1 MIIESL
7 GVYLPERL
15 VATADI
21 LRGCRHVPAAPFRRL
36 TGIERRPVVGP
47 EEYSIDLARQ
57 AIDRCLRLSRH
68 GRETIDL
75 VICCNIS
82 RCDGPQQAMS
92 VEPTT
97 AARLCAEFG
106 MSADAFDVSNACA
119 GTFTGL
125 LLAQAAFAAGSAKR
139 ALIVSGE
146 HISHLIATA
155 RQEIESLNDPRMAC
169 LTLGDS
175 GVALLVDSEGPPR
188 AGFEAIELF
197 SLGEYSGLCTGAL
210 TDRPHGG
217 AIMLT
222 RSRELTEAALEHCVP
237 HAPATLAA
245 NGWDPAK
252 IDTFITHQ
260 TAKLALDR
268 ARAALNRNL
277 RRTWLHDDNYVF
289 NVRERGNLATNS
301 HFVALYDRARQGRLR
316 NGQRVVFSI
325 AASGLT
331 GGTALYALDDLPE
344 RLRQKLNGYPA
355 SSQPPRVDCF
365 WRPKGRIAMECVA
378 VLAEKSARS
387 GVVEMA
393 ATVARDCLRQ
403 AAVEPGEVDVLI
415 YCGVYREKLLSEP
428 AVAALVLGELGIGH
442 GESRRYS
449 KLAFDISDG
458 AVGFLKACSC
468 AAQFIDAGRARRA
481 LIVSAEMP
489 GDPSISFRGAKPL
502 VATASAAL
510 LANSGDGVL
519 CACAHD
525 GGFDGFAF
533 RTFSDDVRRRTSCC
547 RHTNGSPAIIVDED
561 TRFPETAQRSA
572 LELLEQFPGARHG
585 ADWLLWLGD
594 DTSGVDCL
602 AKAAGVPR
610 DRFITVPS
618 TGGELFTSSFAYA
631 WQAVERS
638 ADRRAAQRVLAI
650 QAGSGLRV
658 GCFGYRL

>member
-7 GVYLPERL
+7 GVYLPEQL

-47 EEYSIDLARQ
+47 AEFSIDLARK
-57 AIDRCLRLSRH
+57 AIDRCLRLSRQ

-75 VICCNIS
+75 LICCNIS

-97 AARLCAEFG
+97 AARLCAEFEL
-106 MSADAFDVSNACA
+106 SADAFDISNACA

-125 LLAQAAFAAGSAKR
+125 MLAQAAFAAGSAKR

-155 RQEIESLNDPRMAC
+155 RHEIESLNDPRMAC

-175 GVALLVDSEGPPR
+175 GVAILVEPEGPAR

-197 SLGEYSGLCTGAL
+197 SLGEYSGLCTGSL

-252 IDTFITHQ
+252 VETFITHQ

-268 ARAALNRNL
+268 ARTALNRNL
-277 RRTWLHDDNYVF
+277 RRTWLHDDNFVF

-301 HFVALYDRARQGRLR
+301 HFVALHDRARQGRLR
-316 NGQRVVFSI
+316 SGQRVVFSI

-344 RLRQKLNGYPA
+344 RLQQKLNGFPSSA
-355 SSQPPRVDCF
+355 SQPPRRDRF
-365 WRPKGRIAMECVA
+365 WRPKSRIGFESVAM
-378 VLAEKSARS
+378 LAEKQARS

-393 ATVARDCLRQ
+393 AAVVRDCLRQ
-403 AAVEPGEVDVLI
+403 ANVEPSEVDVLI

-449 KLAFDISDG
+449 KLAFDVSDG
-458 AVGFLKACSC
+458 ALGFLKACNC
-468 AAQFIDAGRARRA
+468 AAQLIDAGRAHRA
-481 LIVSAEMP
+481 LVVSAELP
-489 GDPSISFRGAKPL
+489 GDPSISFRGASPL
-502 VATASAAL
+502 LSTASAAL
-510 LANSGDGVL
+510 LTSSG
-519 CACAHD
+519 D

-533 RTFSDDVRRRTSCC
+533 RTFSDEVRRRTSCC
-547 RHTNGSPAIIVDED
+547 RHANCSTAIVVEED
-561 TRFPETAQRSA
+561 TRFREAARRCS
-572 LELLEQFPGARHG
+572 LELLAQFPGRQPG
-585 ADWLLWLGD
+585 TDWLLWLGD
-594 DTSGVDCL
+594 DTTEVAAL
-602 AKAAGVPR
+602 AHAAGVPH
-610 DRFITVPS
+610 DRVITVPS
-618 TGGELFTSSFAYA
+618 TGKDLFTSSFAYA
-631 WQAVERS
+631 WQVFERS
-638 ADRRAAQRVLAI
+638 VDRRAGQHMLVI

-658 GCFGYRL
+658 GGFSYRL